1 MPMPETERQKTE
13 RLLREQLARIEK
25 AKFGGRSPHVVFAPA
40 PAGTASSDGWPA
52 SRLTVTRWP
61 RQAREFLRELF
72 SKPRSLQRIETWT
85 AAAYRRLT
93 SLRLPGRKPDRL
105 AELQAELDGLRRELP
120 HDAAPATAGKPAFG
134 GAARPAR
141 PAFVAAMATDVG
153 ARSRDL
159 PNGSDSG
166 SRFVAMKDAP
176 ARNWG
181 PPPAVQFPRPEKKKD
196 RRGDLVIA
204 ALGVVLGLTC
214 ALFPWYIFF
223 NQEQFGVQAIA
234 LGGKGH
240 NAGRI
245 MIDPRIGNDLAD
257 AAAQDMKKNLDLFST
272 GTVPTK
278 PETPE
283 NAPGLEDQPFPSEAA
298 EFRLV
303 HVANGRAMIEDN
315 AGLWVVQQGSTLPDS
330 TRVKSI
336 EKRNGRWVLVTS
348 ADRVVELSK

>member
-25 AKFGGRSPHVVFAPA
+25 AEFGGRSPHVVFAPA
-40 PAGTASSDGWPA
+40 PAGMTSPDGWPP

-85 AAAYRRLT
+85 AAAYRRLA
-93 SLRLPGRKPDRL
+93 SLRLTGRKPDRL
-105 AELQAELDGLRRELP
+105 AELQARLDGLRSEQP
-120 HDAAPATAGKPAFG
+120 YEQASATTGKPAFG
-134 GAARPAR
+134 GPVRQAR
-141 PAFVAAMATDVG
+141 PAFPAFAAAG
-153 ARSRDL
+153 HYSRSRDL
-159 PNGSDSG
+159 PNGSDG
-166 SRFVAMKDAP
+166 GPRVAAMKDAP
-176 ARNWG
+176 AQNWG
-181 PPPAVQFPRPEKKKD
+181 PPPPVQFPRPEKKKD
-196 RRGDLVIA
+196 RRSDLVIA

-234 LGGKGH
+234 LGGRGH

-245 MIDPRIGNDLAD
+245 MIDPRTGDDLAD
-257 AAAQDMKKNLDLFST
+257 AAAQTMKKNLDLFST
-272 GTVPTK
+272 GTVQTK

-303 HVANGRAMIEDN
+303 HVANGRAMIEDD
-315 AGLWVVQQGSTLPDS
+315 AGLWVVQQGATLPDS

>member
-1 MPMPETERQKTE
+1 MPETERQKTE

-25 AKFGGRSPHVVFAPA
+25 AEFGGRSPHVVFASA
-40 PAGTASSDGWPA
+40 PAGTTSADGWPIL
-52 SRLTVTRWP
+52 RLTINQWR
-61 RQAREFLRELF
+61 RQAGEFLGDLF
-72 SKPRSLQRIETWT
+72 SKPRSLQRIETWS
-85 AAAYRRLT
+85 AAAFRRLT
-93 SLRLPGRKPDRL
+93 SLRLPGRKPDQL
-105 AELQAELDGLRRELP
+105 AELQARLDGLRSEQP
-120 HDAAPATAGKPAFG
+120 YEQPSETTGKPAFG
-134 GAARPAR
+134 GPVRQAR
-141 PAFVAAMATDVG
+141 PAFPAFAAAGDYS
-153 ARSRDL
+153 RSRDL
-159 PNGSDSG
+159 PNGSDG
-166 SRFVAMKDAP
+166 GPRVAAMKDAP
-176 ARNWG
+176 AQNWG

-196 RRGDLVIA
+196 RRSDLVIA

-234 LGGKGH
+234 LGGRGH

-245 MIDPRIGNDLAD
+245 MIDPRTGDELAD
-257 AAAQDMKKNLDLFST
+257 AAAQTMKKNLDLFST
-272 GTVPTK
+272 GTVQTK

-303 HVANGRAMIEDN
+303 HVANGRAMIEDD
-315 AGLWVVQQGSTLPDS
+315 AGLWVVQQGATLPDS